1 MAPKVL
7 DSSSGTSK
15 SKNPLPLRQGT
26 LSFTASKRAA
36 STGSLNPKVKGA
48 KALSARAS
56 SLLTKAEVPET
67 IEIVSSSSED
77 ESDFR
82 NLEDEDAVPSVSRRN
97 AGVESEEGE
106 PALKR
111 RRLRTHDE
119 ARIKSV
125 FDSREGAENV
135 DSQKDDVKGAK
146 AGKGKPDLRDR
157 TGRWRKHY
165 GVVRTKMGNL
175 KPIHAEE
182 QTMID
187 HVLRV
192 FDLSYEYGPCIGV
205 TRLQRWERA
214 EALGL
219 NPPPEVKE
227 ILLTREGSDDKR
239 FSQCVFYDEV

>member
-15 SKNPLPLRQGT
+15 SKNPPPLRQGT

-119 ARIKSV
+119 AKIKSV

-175 KPIHAEE
+175 KPSECA
-182 QTMID
+182 
-187 HVLRV
+187 
-192 FDLSYEYGPCIGV
+192 GA
-205 TRLQRWERA
+205 TRLRGLLCYLERGFVDGYMLFVDRHRLCPFFKCFHPSHHA
-214 EALGL
+214 
-219 NPPPEVKE
+219 
-227 ILLTREGSDDKR
+227 D
-239 FSQCVFYDEV
+239 Y